1 MANTT
6 HIEYK
11 DKGFW
16 IGEAEMEM
24 IFYFI
29 LKAFNKLEPNI
40 EFKEI
45 LREDLEAKA
54 SSGNYGY
61 LVLVWPFYIKNKEH
75 EQQMIEIIEEAISY
89 TEGFGEFIP
98 VSALQEAAAYNPQ
111 EEYRTIYKK
120 PIKIERVLEVLNAM
134 IAMLKG
140 EWEHEDIYLAFDDYW

>member
-29 LKAFNKLEPNI
+29 LKAFNKLDPNI
-40 EFKEI
+40 DFKDI
-45 LREDLEAKA
+45 LRDDLEAKA

-61 LVLVWPFYIKNKEH
+61 LVLVWPYYIKNEEH
-75 EQQMIEIIEEAISY
+75 ELQMAEIIEEAIRNIQD
-89 TEGFGEFIP
+89 FGEYIP
-98 VSALQEAAAYNPQ
+98 TSALKEAAAYNPLV
-111 EEYRTIYKK
+111 EHRTVYEKPLETKK
-120 PIKIERVLEVLNAM
+120 VLEVLNALV
-134 IAMLKG
+134 AMLKG
-140 EWEHEDIYLAFDDYW
+140 EWEHEDLYLAFDDYW